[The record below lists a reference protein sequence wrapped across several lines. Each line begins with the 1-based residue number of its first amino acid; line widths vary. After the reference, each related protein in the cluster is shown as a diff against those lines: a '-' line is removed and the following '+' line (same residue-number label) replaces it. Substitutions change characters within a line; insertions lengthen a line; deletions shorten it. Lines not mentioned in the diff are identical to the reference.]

1 MGEKKKMESGENNG
15 DGAHAHG
22 HAKPPDGV
30 GGRDPQ
36 RMSLRD
42 RIVGKVSTLIAT
54 HNLLQ
59 EKNMKEGTAC
69 FPNSRLTLRFLSNY
83 VFPGRNAW

>member
-1 MGEKKKMESGENNG
+1 MESGENNG

-42 RIVGKVSTLIAT
+42 RIVGKVST
-54 HNLLQ
+54 
-59 EKNMKEGTAC
+59 
-69 FPNSRLTLRFLSNY
+69 Y
-83 VFPGRNAW
+83 RNTQPFARRKHEVGL